1 METGEGAGWN
11 RGRSCLPPQTPAA
24 PACRGL
30 SVHDSCLSPAIR
42 VREWRFLIQ
51 ASRGG
56 THIHHPCLWGHPV
69 CAPSW
74 LVWRLVMPASVA
86 LKVTWPADVQ
96 PLPPTVTRSV
106 LATQASSVEAMDD

>member
-56 THIHHPCLWGHPV
+56 TWG
-69 CAPSW
+69 
-74 LVWRLVMPASVA
+74 
-86 LKVTWPADVQ
+86 D
-96 PLPPTVTRSV
+96 RSV
-106 LATQASSVEAMDD
+106 RIPGKCACERLTMNEWIEWERART

>member
-42 VREWRFLIQ
+42 VREWRFHIQ

-56 THIHHPCLWGHPV
+56 TWG
-69 CAPSW
+69 
-74 LVWRLVMPASVA
+74 
-86 LKVTWPADVQ
+86 D
-96 PLPPTVTRSV
+96 RSV
-106 LATQASSVEAMDD
+106 RIPGKCACERLTMNEWIEWERART